1 MNLRVIKKD
10 IEFLVGDFVDDCIL
24 YAMIHEDDNMEEIEQ
39 LINEACALAN
49 NLFDRANHPDKNA
62 IKAHY
67 KAISMDLLKGLDELC
82 ERLSAL
88 AKQEKKAA
96 KPAAE
101 KPAEAKKPA
110 AKKPAAEKKP
120 AAKKPAA
127 KKADK

>member
-10 IEFLVGDFVDDCIL
+10 IEFLTGDFVDDCIL
-24 YAMIHEDDNMEEIEQ
+24 YAMVHEDDNLEEIEK
-39 LINEACALAN
+39 LINDACTLAN
-49 NLFDRANHPDKNA
+49 NLFDRVNHPDKTA
-62 IKAHY
+62 VKAYY
-67 KAISMDLLKGLDELC
+67 KAISVDLLKGLDELC

-88 AKQEKKAA
+88 AKKEKAEKKEAPAKAEA

-101 KPAEAKKPA
+101 KKA
-110 AKKPAAEKKP
+110 